1 MIDASCTQWE
11 DDCGTKGSCWVYDS
25 AGMSMRLFVLALVLK
40 VLSIFFNVLALCV
53 YKAPKND
60 EELAAGEMN
69 NLTDNANN
77 NSSTNNII
85 IKKVLNLQLE
95 VNKKLDI
102 FFQAEDGI
110 RDRDG

>member
-53 YKAPKND
+53 YKPPKND
-60 EELAAGEMN
+60 EEHAAGEMN

-77 NSSTNNII
+77 NSSTNLRSDTSRTQII
-85 IKKVLNLQLE
+85 PPSSQSE
-95 VNKKLDI
+95 VGHHTTNMPLVDVK
-102 FFQAEDGI
+102 
-110 RDRDG
+110 